1 MRAIEELPRFS
12 RGPTPA
18 LAVRMDKSDDE
29 KQNEDRKRQAEQM
42 GTAPTWESGLLSFEE
57 DERLWRNIVGVE
69 TAPLTTLLQQLRDD
83 GCELPEPE
91 SMTDGQLTVKLGE
104 VIDALARLRVF
115 LEFTD
120 HLSDRDLYIRL
131 LRHELPRE
139 IPWLPMDPLSAWH
152 LQFTSGS
159 DEDTDAFLRY
169 YADEDVRRQWLLDF
183 PDYVMPP
190 HEELPYDRDR
200 HLPAP
205 Y

>member
-1 MRAIEELPRFS
+1 MHDNDEEKRIEEL
-12 RGPTPA
+12 
-18 LAVRMDKSDDE
+18 
-29 KQNEDRKRQAEQM
+29 KRQAEQM
-42 GTAPTWESGLLSFEE
+42 GMVDTWDSGELSLEE
-57 DERLWRNIVGVE
+57 RERFWRNIIAVE
-69 TAPLTTLLQQLRDD
+69 TAPLTTLTQQLRDA

-91 SMTDGQLTVKLGE
+91 SMTDDQLTVKLGE

-120 HLSDRDLYIRL
+120 HMSDRTLYTRL
-131 LRHELPRE
+131 LRHELPQE
-139 IPWLPMDPLSAWH
+139 IPWLPIDPRSAWH

-169 YADEDVRRQWLLDF
+169 YADDKTRRQWLVDF

-190 HEELPYDRDR
+190 HEKLPYDRDR

>member
-1 MRAIEELPRFS
+1 MHD
-12 RGPTPA
+12 G
-18 LAVRMDKSDDE
+18 DDE
-29 KQNEDRKRQAEQM
+29 KRIDDLKRQAEQLGM
-42 GTAPTWESGLLSFEE
+42 KATWDSGDLSSEE
-57 DERLWRNIVGVE
+57 RERFWRNIVAFE
-69 TAPLTTLLQQLRDD
+69 TAPLTTLLQQLRDA

-91 SMTDGQLTVKLGE
+91 SMTDDQLTVKLGE

-120 HLSDRDLYIRL
+120 HLSDRALYIRL
-131 LRHELPRE
+131 LRDELPQE
-139 IPWLPMDPLSAWH
+139 IPWLPNDPRGVWH

-159 DEDTDAFLRY
+159 EEDTDAYLRY
-169 YADEDVRRQWLLDF
+169 YADEDERRQWLVDF